1 MEKSARVVEKDKEA
15 RQKLTEKDMLHYGE
29 HQDDNKPL
37 KNMDKQLKEMD
48 GDYHVMLLERIES
61 KK

>member
-1 MEKSARVVEKDKEA
+1 M
-15 RQKLTEKDMLHYGE
+15 THYNE